1 VINHLF
7 NISLINYLLCVWF
20 KRRRGGVLIK
30 GKGEKGRGKKLLN
43 YTCMCMVQKR
53 ESKKRGTI

>member
-7 NISLINYLLCVWF
+7 NIFLINYLLCVWF

-30 GKGEKGRGKKLLN
+30 GKGKGRGEKLL
-43 YTCMCMVQKR
+43 R
-53 ESKKRGTI
+53 ERKKRGTI